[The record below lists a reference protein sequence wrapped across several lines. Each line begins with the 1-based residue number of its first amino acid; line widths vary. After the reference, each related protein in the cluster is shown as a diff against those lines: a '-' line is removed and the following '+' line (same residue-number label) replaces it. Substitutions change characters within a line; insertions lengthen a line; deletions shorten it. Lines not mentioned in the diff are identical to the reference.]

1 MQTPAEKQA
10 QEGILYKHDQY
21 RPIFSIYLQQLQLD
35 PTSLFK
41 KTNYLKLN

>member
-10 QEGILYKHDQY
+10 QEGVLYKHDQN
-21 RPIFSIYLQQLQLD
+21 RPIFSIYLQHLQLD

-41 KTNYLKLN
+41 HTNFLKLN